1 MKLLYKIF
9 TAAAV
14 GLAALSCTGED
25 LRPDGEGLGS
35 NDPALTNTDFRGCI
49 DAVNKAWNLG
59 EKVMVYDNV
68 SASGN
73 EYVVSQVTADGNCIM
88 KGKVFNTAELYYAL
102 YPASAFNGLV
112 SGNAEVIIPA
122 LQKLPHQDST
132 KAATASAAVAMTHM
146 KEFDFV
152 SVASYVAV
160 EIATDKVK
168 SVTVRSNDDFA
179 PSGTMTLSVA
189 DGSIISSTGDKAVT
203 LLPAG
208 TSFLPGT
215 YYIQV
220 KPGEYPAGLA
230 LDVEIENDEEMII
243 DVALPSEVQVG
254 KTYNAGSI
262 RSPFRAVEVSEVAFS
277 SARLHWKSNAKA
289 VNYNVYVNGVK
300 KETLPATTF
309 DYALTGLLTGTDN
322 QVAVEAVTASGVTAS
337 VELNVRT
344 KGVYE
349 YEKSTGTSFLC
360 IGWDAPVRQEMHGY
374 TQAYQIQ
381 VWADEAMT
389 HKVYDF
395 VPEGGGNNGQ
405 DQIFGNGSYYGK
417 TMLPQGPDD
426 LMCENYLTPTRVSVG
441 GFYPGTTYYVRVRTL
456 ASFVQANGVELSHPW
471 GDSAWSDLIPMTTDS
486 EHVPAANEV
495 IYGGF
500 NDMCVQTDFLNSCL
514 GAKNAT
520 SNSAIAWDKRPAQLF
535 YFYVNNHGQHQSNT
549 YGLSSN
555 GTKIDGKTSCLTGNA
570 AGVGNT
576 YVGDMAGWDWTVV
589 TKPVMGAYLLEG
601 NGSFVGTPALTSDKL
616 AAEGTDCSLNFKA
629 GLRVR
634 MSDSY
639 TATADALAVQVWR
652 AATST
657 YETIKTFKT
666 SEILPFDLAK
676 DTPTEV
682 LYDYGRNTLKC
693 EMKLHPGDNVE
704 LVTMISGYIIVD
716 DILVVKK

>member
-1 MKLLYKIF
+1 MKLLFKIL
-9 TAAAV
+9 TAVAV

-25 LRPDGEGLGS
+25 LRPEDEGLGS
-35 NDPALTNTDFRGCI
+35 KDPVLSNTDFRGCI
-49 DAVNKAWNLG
+49 DAVNKVWSLG

-68 SASGN
+68 SETGN
-73 EYVVSQVTADGNCIM
+73 EYVVSQITSDGDCIL

-102 YPASAFNGLV
+102 YPASAFGGL
-112 SGNAEVIIPA
+112 SDGNAVINVPA

-132 KAATASAAVAMTHM
+132 KAATASAAVAMTHL

-152 SVASYVAV
+152 SVASYISFEV
-160 EIATDKVK
+160 ATDKVK
-168 SVTVRSNDDFA
+168 SLTVRSNDDVA
-179 PSGTMTLSVA
+179 PAGTLTLSVA
-189 DGSIISSTGDKAVT
+189 DGKILSATGDKAVT

-215 YYIQV
+215 YYLQV
-220 KPGEYPAGLA
+220 KPGAYPSGLS
-230 LDVEIENDEEMII
+230 LDVEIENDEDMII
-243 DVALPSEVQVG
+243 DVVLPSEVQVG
-254 KTYNAGSI
+254 KIHHAGSI
-262 RSPFRAVEVSEVAFS
+262 KSPFRSVEVSEVAFS
-277 SARLHWKSNAKA
+277 SARLHWRSNARA
-289 VNYNVYVNGVK
+289 VNYNIYVNGVM

-309 DYALTGLLTGTDN
+309 EYALTGLATGEDN
-322 QVAVEAVTASGVTAS
+322 QVAVEAVTASGAKAS
-337 VELNVRT
+337 VELSVKT
-344 KGVYE
+344 CDVYE

-360 IGWDAPVRQEMHGY
+360 IGWDAPVRQEVHGY

-389 HKVYDF
+389 QKVYDF

-417 TMLPQGPDD
+417 TKLPQGPDG

-471 GDSAWSDLIPMTTDS
+471 GDSAWSDLTPMTTDS
-486 EHVPAANEV
+486 AHVPAANEV

-616 AAEGTDCSLNFKA
+616 VAEGTDCSLSFKA

-693 EMKLHPGDNVE
+693 EMKLYPGDNVE
-704 LVTMISGYIIVD
+704 LVTKISGYIIVD

>member
-1 MKLLYKIF
+1 MKLLYKVL

-14 GLAALSCTGED
+14 GFAALSCTGED
-25 LRPDGEGLGS
+25 LRPEDEGLGS
-35 NDPALTNTDFRGCI
+35 VDPALTNTDFRGCI
-49 DAVNKAWNLG
+49 DAVNKAWSLG

-102 YPASAFNGLV
+102 YPASAFEGLV
-112 SGNAEVIIPA
+112 GDNAELIIPA

-152 SVASYVAV
+152 SVASYIAIEIVA
-160 EIATDKVK
+160 DNVK
-168 SVTVRSNDDFA
+168 SISIRSNDDVA
-179 PSGTMTLSVA
+179 PSGTVTLSVA
-189 DGSIISSTGDKAVT
+189 GGDIVSSTGDKAVT

-208 TSFLPGT
+208 TTLLPGT
-215 YYIQV
+215 YYLQV
-220 KPGEYPAGLA
+220 KPGAYPAGLS
-230 LDVEIENDEEMII
+230 LDVEVENDEEMII
-243 DVALPSEVQVG
+243 DVALPSELQVG

-262 RSPFRAVEVSEVAFS
+262 RSPFRKVEVSEVAFS
-277 SARLHWKSNAKA
+277 SARLHWQSNAKA
-289 VNYNVYVNGVK
+289 VNYNIYVNGVK

-309 DYALTGLLTGTDN
+309 DYALTGLVTGADN
-322 QVAVEAVTASGVTAS
+322 KVAVEAVTASGVTAS

-360 IGWDAPVRQEMHGY
+360 IGWDAPIRQEMHGY

-389 HKVYDF
+389 RKVYDF
-395 VPEGGGNNGQ
+395 VPEGGGNNSQ
-405 DQIFGNGSYYGK
+405 EQLFGNGSYYGK
-417 TMLPQGPDD
+417 TQQPQGPDD

-456 ASFVQANGVELSHPW
+456 ASYVQANGVELSHPW
-471 GDSAWSDLIPMTTDS
+471 GDTAWSDLIPMTTDS
-486 EHVPAANEV
+486 EHVPAANEI

-520 SNSAIAWDKRPAQLF
+520 SNSAIAWDKRSAQLF
-535 YFYVNNHGQHQSNT
+535 YFYVNNHGQHQTNT

-555 GTKIDGKTSCLTGNA
+555 GTKIDGKTSCLTGNE

-576 YVGDMAGWDWTVV
+576 YIGDMAGWDWTTV

-616 AAEGTDCSLNFKA
+616 AVEGTKCSLSFKA

-634 MSDSY
+634 MSDTY
-639 TATADALAVQVWR
+639 TATADALSVQVWR

-693 EMKLHPGDNVE
+693 EMTLHPGDNVE
-704 LVTMISGYIIVD
+704 IVTMIGGFIIVD

>member
-1 MKLLYKIF
+1 
-9 TAAAV
+9 
-14 GLAALSCTGED
+14 
-25 LRPDGEGLGS
+25 
-35 NDPALTNTDFRGCI
+35 
-49 DAVNKAWNLG
+49 
-59 EKVMVYDNV
+59 
-68 SASGN
+68 
-73 EYVVSQVTADGNCIM
+73 
-88 KGKVFNTAELYYAL
+88 
-102 YPASAFNGLV
+102 
-112 SGNAEVIIPA
+112 
-122 LQKLPHQDST
+122 
-132 KAATASAAVAMTHM
+132 
-146 KEFDFV
+146 
-152 SVASYVAV
+152 
-160 EIATDKVK
+160 
-168 SVTVRSNDDFA
+168 
-179 PSGTMTLSVA
+179 
-189 DGSIISSTGDKAVT
+189 
-203 LLPAG
+203 
-208 TSFLPGT
+208 
-215 YYIQV
+215 
-220 KPGEYPAGLA
+220 
-230 LDVEIENDEEMII
+230 
-243 DVALPSEVQVG
+243 
-254 KTYNAGSI
+254 
-262 RSPFRAVEVSEVAFS
+262 
-277 SARLHWKSNAKA
+277 
-289 VNYNVYVNGVK
+289 
-300 KETLPATTF
+300 
-309 DYALTGLLTGTDN
+309 
-322 QVAVEAVTASGVTAS
+322 
-337 VELNVRT
+337 
-344 KGVYE
+344 
-349 YEKSTGTSFLC
+349 
-360 IGWDAPVRQEMHGY
+360 
-374 TQAYQIQ
+374 
-381 VWADEAMT
+381 
-389 HKVYDF
+389 
-395 VPEGGGNNGQ
+395 
-405 DQIFGNGSYYGK
+405 
-417 TMLPQGPDD
+417 
-426 LMCENYLTPTRVSVG
+426 MCENYLTPTRVSVG

-555 GTKIDGKTSCLTGNA
+555 GTKIDGNTSCLTGNA

-576 YVGDMAGWDWTVV
+576 YAGDMAGWDWTVV

-616 AAEGTDCSLNFKA
+616 AAEGTDCSLSFKA

-639 TATADALAVQVWR
+639 TATADAIAVQVWR

>member
-1 MKLLYKIF
+1 MKLLYKIL
-9 TAAAV
+9 TVAAV

-25 LRPDGEGLGS
+25 LRPEDEGLGS
-35 NDPALTNTDFRGCI
+35 KEPVLSNTDFRGCI
-49 DAVNKAWNLG
+49 DAVNKVWSLG

-68 SASGN
+68 SETGN
-73 EYVVSQVTADGNCIM
+73 EYVVSQITSDGDCIL

-102 YPASAFNGLV
+102 YPASAFGGL
-112 SGNAEVIIPA
+112 SDGNAVINVPA

-132 KAATASAAVAMTHM
+132 KAATASAAVAMTHL

-152 SVASYVAV
+152 SVASYISFEV
-160 EIATDKVK
+160 ATDKVK
-168 SVTVRSNDDFA
+168 SLTVRSNDDVA
-179 PSGTMTLSVA
+179 PAGTLTLSVA
-189 DGSIISSTGDKAVT
+189 DGKILSATGDKSVT
-203 LLPAG
+203 LTPAG
-208 TSFLPGT
+208 SSFLPGT
-215 YYIQV
+215 YYLQV
-220 KPGEYPAGLA
+220 KPGAYPSGLS
-230 LDVEIENDEEMII
+230 LDVEIENDEDMII
-243 DVALPSEVQVG
+243 DVVLPSEVQVG
-254 KTYNAGSI
+254 KIHHAGSI
-262 RSPFRAVEVSEVAFS
+262 KSPFRSVEVSEVAFS

-309 DYALTGLLTGTDN
+309 DYALAGLVTGADN
-322 QVAVEAVTASGVTAS
+322 QVTVEAVTASGAKAS
-337 VELNVRT
+337 VELSVKT
-344 KGVYE
+344 CDVYE

-360 IGWDAPVRQEMHGY
+360 IGWDAPVRQEVHGY

-389 HKVYDF
+389 QKVYDF
-395 VPEGGGNNGQ
+395 VPEPGGNNTQ
-405 DQIFGNGSYYGK
+405 TQLFGNGSYYGK
-417 TMLPQGPDD
+417 TQQPQGPDG
-426 LMCENYLTPTRVSVG
+426 LMCANYLTPTRVSVG
-441 GFYPGTTYYVRVRTL
+441 GFYPNTTYYVRVRTL
-456 ASFVQANGVELSHPW
+456 ASHTQANGTVLEHPW

-616 AAEGTDCSLNFKA
+616 AAEGTDCSLSFKA